1 MDNAKVFLTKQNNPM
16 QRKTDYLVIKTC
28 NTITPEVGTT
38 LKSDEVER
46 MIASGI
52 NVEIVIEKKK

>member
-1 MDNAKVFLTKQNNPM
+1 MGSAKVFLTKQNNPL
-16 QRKTDYLVIKTC
+16 QRKTDYLVTKTV
-28 NTITPEVGTT
+28 NTIAPEVGVT
-38 LKSDEVER
+38 LKSDEVES